1 MRLDGTDHAPV
12 VPCQIVEEPFPTEC
26 LVSQTEQWRRIR
38 GTERMLANHPW
49 ASLGDR
55 RIFLEGWDMAERLDR
70 KKDA

>member
-55 RIFLEGWDMAERLDR
+55 RIFLEGSAPVGIPN
-70 KKDA
+70 